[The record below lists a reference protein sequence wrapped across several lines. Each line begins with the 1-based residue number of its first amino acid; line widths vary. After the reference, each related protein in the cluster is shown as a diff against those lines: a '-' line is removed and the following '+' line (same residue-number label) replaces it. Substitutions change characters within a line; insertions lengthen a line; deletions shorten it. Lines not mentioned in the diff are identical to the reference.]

1 MRKLRV
7 GKGSPKQK
15 GDSMAIMA
23 ISVQKPNRNNV
34 DLCDEV
40 AVKHWVKH
48 LGRTQEE
55 IATAIEKVGP
65 SFAAIR
71 KELGLSENA

>member
-7 GKGSPKQK
+7 GKCSPTQQ
-15 GDSMAIMA
+15 GTDMV
-23 ISVQKPNRNNV
+23 ISVHKPNRNNV
-34 DLCDEV
+34 SLCDEV

-65 SFAAIR
+65 SCAAIR
-71 KELGLSENA
+71 KELGLSKNG